1 MKKLFFGLTLACYL
15 TNLSAK
21 DLASRVHKYDWNDLE
36 VVWVEDERF
45 PTYDVAIYFADGA
58 LSDHSSRR
66 GETQAALG
74 LLTAGTNRYSQ
85 KDLVDHLEFFGVSHG
100 PYVTHEYS
108 LYNVSGLVKDVI
120 PTFKRLCHMFKD
132 AIYPRAE
139 VNRELK
145 RASDALINMVGDKSG
160 LASRAFREI
169 SMGGTPYAYP
179 TDGKL
184 KDLKRLSSGHL
195 KDKLTYLNE
204 KVAKRIYM
212 TGPKQLLEIK
222 DILNNEC
229 GWSGKEANYKREVNF
244 EKSFTAT
251 GPEIFLVTVPEANQ
265 AQVRIGRF
273 LEEEEVKPLETLELL
288 STYLGGGFTSVLMR
302 ELRTKRGLVYS
313 AGAFAAGQRRYG
325 RSAIQTSTK
334 NESVADLVNVVK
346 DIIAEFKEGKVRDD
360 LFDISKGRLEG
371 SYPFRFEK
379 SSDFLQQLIY
389 LDHVGVPYQR
399 FLDFPDYLAKVDKT
413 DVAKWGNTIF
423 NWNKLSIVI
432 LGEKSLAKPL
442 SEIGK
447 VTVVS
452 YKDFL

>member
-1 MKKLFFGLTLACYL
+1 MKKIFLGLFLATSFVSSY
-15 TNLSAK
+15 AK
-21 DLASRVHKYDWNDLE
+21 DLASRVHKFNWNELE

-108 LYNVSGLVKDVI
+108 LYNVSGLAKDVI

-132 AIYPRAE
+132 SVYPKTE
-139 VNRELK
+139 VDRELK
-145 RASDALINMVGDKSG
+145 RASDALINLVGDKSG

-184 KDLKRLSSGHL
+184 KDLKRLSSVHL

-204 KVAKRIYM
+204 KVAKRVYM
-212 TGPKQLLEIK
+212 TGPKQLLNIK

-229 GWSGKEANYKREVNF
+229 GWQGKEANFKRDINF
-244 EKSFTAT
+244 EKTFDSKE
-251 GPEIFLVTVPEANQ
+251 PEIFLVTVPEANQ
-265 AQVRIGRF
+265 AQIRIGRF
-273 LEEEEVKPLETLELL
+273 LGQEEVKPLETLELL

-334 NESVADLVNVVK
+334 NESVDELVSVVK
-346 DIIAEFKEGKVRDD
+346 EIVTEFKEGKVRDD
-360 LFDISKGRLEG
+360 LFEISKGRLEG

-389 LDHVGVPYQR
+389 LDHVGVSYQR
-399 FLDFPDYLAKVDKT
+399 FLDFPDYLAKVGRE
-413 DVAKWGNTIF
+413 DVAKWGGTIF
-423 NWNKLSIVI
+423 DWNKLSIVI

-442 SEIGK
+442 RELGK

>member
-1 MKKLFFGLTLACYL
+1 MKILSLGLIFLFSL
-15 TNLSAK
+15 NVSAK
-21 DLASRVHKYDWNDLE
+21 NLGSRVHKYDWQGLE
-36 VVWVEDERF
+36 VIWIEDERF
-45 PTYDVAIYFADGA
+45 PTYDVSIYFADGA
-58 LSDHSSRR
+58 LSDHSSRH

-74 LLTAGTNRYSQ
+74 LLTSGTNRYSQ

-108 LYNVSGLVKDVI
+108 LYNVSGLTKDVI

-132 AIYPRAE
+132 TIYPKKE
-139 VNRELK
+139 VDRELK
-145 RASDALINMVGDKSG
+145 RARDSLLNMVADRSG
-160 LASRAFREI
+160 LATRAFREI
-169 SMGGTPYAYP
+169 SMGGTPFAYP

-184 KDLKRLSSGHL
+184 KDLKRLSSSHL
-195 KDKLTYLNE
+195 KDKLEYFNQ

-212 TGPKQLLEIK
+212 TGPKQLLSIK

-229 GWSGKEANYKREVNF
+229 EWKGKEATFERDVPF
-244 EKSFTAT
+244 EKSFSDK
-251 GPEIFLVTVPEANQ
+251 GPEIFLIEVPEANQ
-265 AQVRIGRF
+265 AQIRVGRY
-273 LEEEEVKPLETLELL
+273 LVEEEVKPLETLELL

-302 ELRTKRGLVYS
+302 ELRTKKGYVYS

-334 NESVADLVNVVK
+334 IESVVDLLTTVK
-346 DIIAEFKEGKVRDD
+346 EILGEMKEGKVRED
-360 LFDISKGRLEG
+360 LFAISKGRLEG

-389 LDHVGVPYQR
+389 LDHVGVPYER
-399 FLDFPDYLAKVDKT
+399 FLDFPEHLEKVGKE
-413 DVAKWGNTIF
+413 DVTKLGSRIF
-423 NWNKLSIVI
+423 DWNKMSIVV
-432 LGEKSLAKPL
+432 LGPKSLVKSL
-442 SEIGK
+442 QTLGK